1 MIVLFVCCF
10 CMCVC
15 VVVVFVVC
23 REMLVIQEFQVGMVV
38 WDLLDK
44 QAFR

>member
-1 MIVLFVCCF
+1 MIVLFCLFV
-10 CMCVC
+10 CVC
-15 VVVVFVVC
+15 VFVVC

-44 QAFR
+44 RVFR